1 MTSQQKVD
9 QGIKLLVSR
18 YRKLFRIEENTDFYS
33 KDDFDAAEKK
43 FIRFAIRSGWQMQTD
58 PSFSAAKGAE
68 SGGEENQESIK
79 D

>member
-18 YRKLFRIEENTDFYS
+18 YRKQFRIEENIGFYS
-33 KDDFDAAEKK
+33 KDDFEAAEKK
-43 FIRFAIRSGWQMQTD
+43 FIRFAIKSGWQMKTD
-58 PSFSAAKGAE
+58 PAFSASKGAE
-68 SGGEENQESIK
+68 TGGDDDQESIK